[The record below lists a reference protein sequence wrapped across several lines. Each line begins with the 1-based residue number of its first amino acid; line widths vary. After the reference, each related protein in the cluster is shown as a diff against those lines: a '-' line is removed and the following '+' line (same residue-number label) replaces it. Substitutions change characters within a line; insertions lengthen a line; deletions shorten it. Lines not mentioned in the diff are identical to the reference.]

1 MLVVSFMRQPNTETR
16 AATIAAALAAME
28 KAGGQFNASLRELD
42 MAFVHEQVRQD
53 EEAERSELER
63 EAAERRRRR
72 QGPKRPKLGHS
83 TGLEPNRKIH
93 PATAKPPAAEGQS
106 GSSSSSAA
114 TTAQQGAV
122 SDLGTLAATAS
133 DSGDG
138 SESGSAGFAF
148 SFG

>member
-28 KAGGQFNASLRELD
+28 TAGGQFNASLRELD

-63 EAAERRRRR
+63 EAAERRRR
-72 QGPKRPKLGHS
+72 QGKRPKLGHS

-106 GSSSSSAA
+106 GSSSSAA

-122 SDLGTLAATAS
+122 SDWGTLAATAS

>member
-28 KAGGQFNASLRELD
+28 TAGGQFNASLRELD

-63 EAAERRRRR
+63 EAAERRRR
-72 QGPKRPKLGHS
+72 QGKRPKLGHS
-83 TGLEPNRKIH
+83 TGLEPNQKIH
-93 PATAKPPAAEGQS
+93 PATAKPPPAAEGQS
-106 GSSSSSAA
+106 GSSSSAA
-114 TTAQQGAV
+114 TTAQQEAV
-122 SDLGTLAATAS
+122 SDWGTLAATAS

>member
-106 GSSSSSAA
+106 GSSSSAA
-114 TTAQQGAV
+114 TTAQGAV
-122 SDLGTLAATAS
+122 SDWGTLAATAS